1 MAADNDH
8 SLLLTIST
16 SLARLESKVDGI
28 KDRLDGIDRRLN
40 DHESRLRVIE
50 ATDVV
55 TVEAM
60 TERDL
65 EARKS
70 RRWLVGIG
78 ITIGLGVVA
87 EAITILIAVFN

>member
-87 EAITILIAVFN
+87 EAVTILIAVFN